1 MQFEISGTFGEYNDD
16 DHFTSR
22 RDFKAETLG
31 EVVKHIETFLRS
43 MGYNFDSIE
52 VRNSHNTVSTS

>member
-1 MQFEISGTFGEYNDD
+1 MQFEISGTFGEYNDAN
-16 DHFTSR
+16 HFTSR

-31 EVVKHIETFLRS
+31 EVIEHLETFLRS

-52 VRNSHNTVSTS
+52 VRNSHNTVTLS